1 MKALKGLLI
10 YIGIVLAICLGI
22 AIILFAGMYFFPSFR
37 IAGIGVIHGSARDSG
52 TIVELSNY
60 SNISDI
66 DINCS
71 SKQFSVILNATDED
85 KITYDFSKSVFGI
98 SYDITEYKLIK
109 DVSKDGN
116 TLKINL
122 TITEPYGLISNS
134 SSYVSL
140 FIPSKLKTSLLL
152 TTTSGDVKIGTD
164 NAVTNLGNLTVSTQK
179 GKLNIN
185 SEKSGDEATSLK
197 LDSLNLSTNK
207 GYFDMSTID
216 NLKVSST
223 IKLKANNG
231 TFSFKNVQGSFDVTG
246 KNVKLNAENITSD
259 YSGFKFISEN
269 GFFDITKIT
278 TPDGAENTIV
288 TENCDVIIDEISGKT
303 GIITT
308 YGDITIGKL
317 NSYATLQSEHGNVS
331 ITSTTDDINIVTYFG
346 NITVDSYLKNA
357 RFVSTKGDID
367 VKSKGDYEQGVYTQ
381 IENTDGAI
389 VVENKVNELLVTTY
403 GASSVE
409 ITYKEIKGE
418 LNENDVFIHKVNL
431 HKDSSAIIYMPTKNY
446 QTPFKFKAQGNISG
460 EISGLVPEYGG
471 DKVQASENYQYFPT
485 ASFENEE
492 LCEQS
497 CFFDFIG
504 GTIHFTGYLNV

>member
-10 YIGIVLAICLGI
+10 YVGIVLAMLFGI
-22 AIILFAGMYFFPSFR
+22 AIILFVGMYFFPSFR
-37 IAGIGVIHGSARDSG
+37 IASIGVIHGSARDSG

-60 SNISDI
+60 GEISDI

-71 SKQFSVILNATDED
+71 SKQFSVIVKPSDND
-85 KITYDFSKSVFGI
+85 KITYEFSKSVFGI
-98 SYDITEYKLIK
+98 TKDITEYKLIK
-109 DVSKDGN
+109 NISKVGN
-116 TLKINL
+116 TLKVNL
-122 TITEPYGLISNS
+122 TITEPSGWISNND
-134 SSYVSL
+134 SYVSIS
-140 FIPSKLKTSLLL
+140 IPSEIKTSLLL
-152 TTTSGDVKIGTD
+152 STTSGEVEVGSDS
-164 NAVTNLGNLTVSTQK
+164 AVMNLENLTISTQK
-179 GKLNIN
+179 GKTRIIGM
-185 SEKSGDEATSLK
+185 KSNDGVTNLK
-197 LDSLNLSTNK
+197 LDSLNLSTDR
-207 GYFDMSTID
+207 GYFDITAVN
-216 NLKVSST
+216 NLEVSST
-223 IKLKANNG
+223 IKLKADKG
-231 TFSFKNVQGSFDVTG
+231 TFSFSNVKGSFDVTG
-246 KNVKLNAENITSD
+246 KNVKLNAESITTD

-288 TENCDVIIDEISGKT
+288 TENCDVLIDEISGKT
-303 GIITT
+303 GIVTT

-357 RFVSTKGDID
+357 RFVSTKGDIN
-367 VKSKGDYEQGVYTQ
+367 VKSKGEYIQGVYTQ
-381 IENTDGAI
+381 IENTDGEI
-389 VVENKVNELLVTTY
+389 VVENKVNKLLVTTY
-403 GASSVE
+403 GSSAVE

-418 LNENDVFIHKVNL
+418 LNENDVFQHKVNL

-485 ASFENEE
+485 ASSENEE
-492 LCEQS
+492 LCKQS